1 MKADEQTFRNYL
13 SESDENRRKVYND
26 LVARGMKADENQ
38 FFEYIGYPMQQP
50 AQRVDVSDV
59 EAAQQPQAPAMES
72 QTPPPSAPPQEGEE
86 AIPTVTEA
94 QVAEMDGQQ
103 HYQPRVGGEPM
114 KTPEELE
121 AEAKQAEPYREKPQ
135 PITPP
140 EIPVD
145 TEIKDDDIRKSRE
158 KLGLSNDWGAA
169 PFGRDKDGKPIQWN
183 PQGRPDIVTQ
193 HEDGTRE
200 YNFSPES
207 VSEMNNLGKYIAYQS
222 QELAPEI
229 AEMARM
235 KATDPNY
242 KVPAELKAKI
252 DEINQATK
260 FYDEYEKAYK
270 QSPFHEINEQ
280 IALKESDEKLAE
292 LKGRQIASWSG
303 AFAKTVGAGIALQAS
318 QDVAPSP
325 LDYVFGKKFH
335 NDMEKQS
342 EEMRRQGEEQL
353 GKASLLMM
361 TAQELEQAKN
371 TIRLSQRNQGGAGY
385 YPYQLWNGVIYSNL
399 TGLDQISS
407 MSGALGLAK
416 IAEKLDENGQ
426 PKEPLTEEEQMAYD
440 ALVFNSAVQQRFGGN
455 ITMLNRV
462 GQSIPENTAYVLD
475 FFIGSHMGAQAF
487 GKGAASM
494 TKKGI
499 NMAVKKQVKN
509 GALRFTLD
517 KALPT
522 LAEMGAQT
530 TYRTMLDMPFVYAD
544 ATRRSVGTMAVDPET
559 MQAYGFMGGKDDSAA
574 LSDAWWARFIDN
586 GSEAL
591 GDMVFEPGA
600 GMVWRGIKDTKGG
613 VKLQQARKWF
623 GDLGNG
629 RVDDALTTARRF
641 NEQHGTGVQ
650 FGWETAEEFAG
661 GTANALFVGDQ
672 ELKEVYSSENMMETA
687 LNCFIFGVAQAS
699 TITGMKRIFV
709 DLPNDAKIRGAKR
722 EAAAVINDMDGISVD
737 DIERHIDEDSSNGLA
752 DWLYGMNNEGDWNE
766 QQRKAV
772 MAYTQA
778 RIMEKAKHQMRQT
791 KMREDIEKS
800 DADVDASVN
809 NVSGNVIL
817 ASFELDGQKYQ
828 GTVIKGRVSTM
839 EEPMDDGNGNVSVS
853 YKYNPYLS
861 SATLGVRLKD
871 GTVKVVGSKAITS
884 IDAIEEPE
892 ALKEQ
897 RRNSIM
903 GEVEQEI
910 TKATTT
916 PSISQLM
923 GGFDFTQTGGTLS
936 MQGQAYRYDGRDD
949 NGNYTFT
956 PLDEKGMADE
966 NRKTTISEKSMRTMA
981 LLERLNAA
989 LATNASE
996 EEIDDI
1002 MDELATEQELDNIE
1016 KSKDEAN
1023 IWADVAQFLGGHV
1036 TLNDEGDFDPEKS
1049 DVAGAAGYLV
1059 SLKQGDINAAVAIVD
1074 ERINELTT
1082 RLMEKPEG
1090 VQNNGEGVV
1099 GMAVNDNASEGMA
1112 KQAAQAV
1119 AFLQAVRNAIG
1130 EMQKEKAEQN
1140 AAMPV
1145 SQMDVGTEFPV
1156 MYDGQQAVAAVVG
1169 KDADGRN
1176 VVTIRDQEGNDLES
1190 GIDDWTDEQWE
1201 ALRVQSVNETYG
1213 TDGTDSQEPPMES
1226 AGEGTGQTPPGPL
1239 SEGELGPTDEAVAVS
1254 PAQQTFDDVVRK
1266 YGDKAGHKIDV
1277 TAEDKSKTLD
1287 KAKKALEKAQTDYDD
1302 APIGKEEK
1310 AEAAL
1315 QKAQEE
1321 YNTALAEKQEW
1332 DEVKSVKDRFV
1343 AEQIAAKQAAEEERH
1358 AQAVAEE
1365 EARRAE
1371 EERKA
1376 REREATG
1383 VNNVAPNIRKKWEGA
1398 PRVEGNADEITLA
1411 NGERI
1416 AGHYVLV
1423 ESGAAS
1429 ASHDALNGFAK
1440 TEGFPLDENEQSV
1453 NDRDYE
1459 RDKNAQQITRQIANE
1474 YDSRALQ
1481 DPVVVSQDGVVLSGN
1496 GRTMAGEIAAAQDTD
1511 GAYIDYLKKYA
1522 PKYGFTPEQVEGMAH
1537 PRVVFVPDA
1546 SMPYTA
1552 ETFAKFNQQ
1561 EMKGQSKT
1569 EQAVK
1574 LGKLVDDATFGRII
1588 RSINRFDTL
1597 GDFYAD
1603 TNATADAIG
1612 ELLKAGAINQMQH
1625 TEMFDGDAI
1634 SAQGREILENML
1646 IGKAFESN
1654 PDAVRQLAA
1663 YKSLRQSVI
1672 TALAEISNNIAL
1684 GDYSLESELSD
1695 AIALAYNA
1703 RKNGYK
1709 AGDAV
1714 SEFARQGKLFETEE
1728 DATAAD
1734 YTNATVLMLAD
1745 VMNDNRVTRLKK
1757 VLSIYNQQAEQSAA
1771 GQTDLFAEGVKT
1783 KQEILDEVLVL
1794 LQHGT
1799 ESEQQ
1804 QALDEAREQRKAA
1817 AEQGTGVQE
1826 NGDTG
1831 EGDTGNGGINT
1842 APNALKTNEEQKISI
1857 EDAKKVWENLCN
1869 PKEITNF
1876 ADDDAKKAEWTD
1888 AHFEEIVEAYIAANG
1903 NKLDPD
1909 ELRKAFTAIGYDGSN
1924 VPDYKEQEKRLRD
1937 EIFDRLIKRAV
1948 DSGNPTITILTGVGG
1963 AGKSTATEQLDL
1975 SQRGVVFDSA
1985 LNDYNSLEKWI
1996 IKAKKAGVAD
2006 KNIQVVAVHNDALTA
2021 FKNTLKRGVDKGRFL
2036 ALQYFDE
2043 AFRKNQGKIAEVR
2056 KNYPEV
2062 EIICYDNS
2070 GNLAKERKDNGKVS
2084 VDEAP
2089 NWNYTIDIKLLN
2101 QLLDVLENDINKGR
2115 FTANQAAALGRGLRS
2130 LEGRGTEDEWRGVEA
2145 RIERIEGLI
2154 RQLDATMVGQVPT
2167 QGDGRGDRRHNLH
2180 GLVVPAENG
2189 EVQGLSELGADRE
2202 GGEKELGESDV
2213 TRGYT
2218 VTPAQY
2224 TTKKGRVLD
2233 MQLVKFDKELTK
2245 EQQRAANALARD
2257 LKGWWS
2263 REDGGFMMR
2272 DEATAQQLI
2281 DAVLEESGE
2290 TLQEAAPLSLSEL
2303 RGETEQTKPTD
2314 EAVAAANEEVDTNP
2328 TEAQKEAGNYKKGH
2342 VTIDGFDISI
2352 ENPAGSTRSGTDAQ
2366 GNPWSVTMHNS
2377 YGYIRMTEGVDGD
2390 HIDIFLSEHIDD
2402 WNGTVYVVDQVNADG
2417 SFDEH
2422 KVMYGFNSA
2431 EEAREAY
2438 LSNYSEGWQG
2448 LGTITGVSREEFKKW
2463 VDSSH
2468 RKTKAFA
2475 DYKSVQTTERQSEQG
2490 EAQRADELFDSVS
2503 VGDVFVNDNGLSCT
2517 IDKKVDGKTSS
2528 TRAIRIQWEQQVQ
2541 DGQNGRGTEILNTL
2555 KFLKYVEDNGLRKES
2570 AAMESRTEGTEQ
2582 QPTTSTYGASN
2593 KIVSQSRYEEL
2604 KRRMQEKLG
2613 GQMNMGID
2621 PEILAIG
2628 TEMAVYHIEAGAR
2641 KFADFCKNMVADLG
2655 DAIRPYLKSFYNAV
2669 RDLPEV
2675 EEAGYLDE
2683 LTPYEEV
2690 KSFDVN
2696 GFDKGGSTFVE
2707 TAQEAVK
2714 ENEVAQQAEE
2724 ATEKLKQQRKERKQT
2739 QQKKKVVSSQPS
2751 LFGEETEIETKPQD
2765 DGLQRND
2772 VVRPEGLP
2780 ADRTDSGQRS
2790 VRTNGKTAGQE
2801 SGGLDGGGNQG
2812 GMGAL
2817 RQRVPDGLRPS
2828 NQLANPKNTRNN
2840 HAERG
2845 TDYAPKGVDA
2855 RIEANI
2861 KAIELMQQLIES
2873 GEQAT
2878 PEQMAV
2884 LRQFSGWGGLG
2895 KAFQETGIGYGYDP
2909 AATSKRLRALLGD
2922 EAYEQANMSRNSA
2935 YYTPAEVIDT
2945 LWDIARAMGF
2955 KGGNV
2960 LEGSAGIGNIIGLMP
2975 TDMSQQSSIHAVE
2988 IDQTTG
2994 NILSLLY
3001 PDAKVEVQGFEATQ
3015 VENGS
3020 VDLAITN
3027 VPFVTGL
3034 RVNDTTGDKDL
3045 SRRFHDIH
3053 DFCIA
3058 KNIRKLR
3065 EGGIGIFITS
3075 SGTLDNSAKLREW
3088 IVNEGGADVV
3098 GAFRMNNATFGGT
3111 GVTSDIIVV
3120 RKRVNGKKSQH
3131 AIDVAAISGERV
3143 AEYDTG
3149 ETKKVKGQEV
3159 RVVKQLSMDYNKY
3172 FIEHPEMMAGEMQFG
3187 FERGETFRPT
3197 SKALYPTKDKDQ
3209 SQMLADFVRSF
3220 EGKEWEAALATQ
3232 QTEQANVY
3240 EELGADVKEGSM
3252 LVNKDGVLCV
3262 AQRGKAV
3269 PLEVNANK
3277 VKGHTKV
3284 ECFNAYQA
3292 IKQTLADVLS
3302 YQTEN
3307 ESDDGLQPLLDKLNK
3322 AFDSFVKT
3330 YGNLHKNT
3338 AITFLKSDVD
3348 WPNILALEKYSE
3360 SNNAKGERVQSF
3372 GKTDIFSKRVVE
3384 KEKEPEPK
3392 NVKDGIIASIYMFGR
3407 VDVPYISEH
3416 LGMSEEDVREEI
3428 VKEGLGFENPATR
3441 QMEVIYEYLS
3451 GNVREKL
3458 QQAKDNNTDG
3468 RYDANI
3474 KALERVI
3481 PMNIPAHLIDFTIGS
3496 SWVDPKLYE
3505 EYVKERTDIDVRF
3518 TAAGGT
3524 WFMKAPNWV
3533 NAEKNRAMGVVS
3545 EMLHKTIM
3553 GTQLIEAA
3561 MQNKTITVS
3570 ETRKKYDGTTET
3582 TIDREATQ
3590 ACAAKIDEIRQ
3601 DFKDWARAKM
3611 QSDPEMSERM
3621 GQVYNEL
3628 FNNYVP
3634 KEIPEEFAPLRFSGM
3649 ASVVKG
3655 KPFSMNPHQAKAA
3668 IRATTQP
3675 LLLAHEVGSGKTIT
3689 LIATAMEMRRLGT
3702 AKKPMIVVQNSTV
3715 GQFVESAKQLY
3726 PNAKVLTIEEADRTV
3741 EGRKNFYAKIK
3752 YNDWDMIVVPQ
3763 SVFERIPDSEERQMA
3778 YVQDKIEEKLM
3789 VLEQMRDADDS
3800 GNNMIVRQAEREIS
3814 QLEDQLAGLSEAIAE
3829 KRKTRDA
3836 KKEAVT
3842 RQNAEVK
3849 ALEMLDRQTD
3859 DVENFDDM
3867 GIDAILVDE
3876 AHEYKH
3882 LGFATAMQRGVK
3894 GVDPSYSKKAQGVFL
3909 KAQAVM
3915 EKNNGRNVVFA
3926 TGTPISNTAAEIW
3939 TFMRYLMP
3947 ADTMK
3952 QYGIYYFDDF
3962 VRNFGN
3968 LQQMLEFTTSG
3979 KFKENNRFAGYVNL
3993 PELVR
3998 IWSGVSD
4005 TVLNKDIEEER
4016 KRRGGESKIPEMEG
4030 GKAQDIYLPQTKALR
4045 AIMKYVKG
4053 ELERFEKMSGKD
4065 KKANSHIPLVMY
4077 GIAKAAAV
4085 DARLVDET
4093 AEDDPNSKTNEAV
4106 RQTLRSLEETKD
4118 YRGTVALFAD
4128 NYQNKVSGFNIYEDI
4143 RKKLIEAGV
4152 PESEVVVMKSGMS
4165 DKKKLEIYDKVKKG
4179 EIRVI
4184 LGSTFTLG
4192 TGVNIQDR
4200 LHTLI
4205 HLDAPN
4211 RPMDYTQRNGR
4222 ILRQGNMHKVWGI
4235 PVRVLRFGVEDS
4247 LDVTAYQRLKTK
4259 GAIADS
4265 IMHGKDLML
4274 NSMENRVMEEEE
4286 DVFGDT
4292 VAQLS
4297 GSEYAM
4303 LKNQAE
4309 KELRKLQAKKKQWE
4323 ADQTY
4328 VHNRIPRLQG
4338 SIRAAQRRLEE
4349 EKGNLEKLSSMP
4361 EHPTITIGKHTF
4373 KSLEDMADFIKEY
4386 NAELRQDEA
4395 YIRGN
4400 MSTGQKK
4407 ERTMTVNVG
4416 GIDFKIH
4423 LVMSLESVR
4432 KGTTLSSVVKR
4443 EMTYEC
4449 PALGME
4455 NVPVHQM
4462 LFRNALEDI
4471 LTQVV
4476 TGVESRDNIESAQRV
4491 IERDSHELEQL
4502 KARDGKPFE
4511 FEAELKQA
4519 SERLEEYT
4527 AAMKKEMEEKEAKYA
4542 DMDSEVEAATGLTEA
4557 EEAEEEE
4564 TPDMSIREEEPP
4576 VRTGIGYKVFV
4587 LKDGKLYPPMVAN
4600 PNGEATPV
4608 GVWLDADAAPI
4619 AGESKTGR
4627 PQVKAGGKGTQGGS
4641 GQLAYRPGWH
4651 LGTIPYAIQF
4661 NRKDEN
4667 GEKTLFPKDFVW
4679 AEVEYADDVDYQ
4691 QEAESYGVTE
4701 NGKYRHSYAGLPR
4714 VPKDGSY
4721 TYRTNPNPETDPW
4734 IITGAMKVKRILTPS
4749 EVDEMVR
4756 EAGRE
4761 PQRRE
4766 AGAVTDE
4773 EVNHLNDNADNA
4785 QQLAFDAVMDALGNA
4800 GIEVVMATQ
4809 EDVEKLKASIR
4820 SIQDSKGTVRG
4831 WVGNDGKIYLTSEG
4845 MNAET
4850 PIHEYTHLWAEALQ
4864 MENPELW
4871 EQIKGLLKDTPEW
4884 KRIASS
4890 KGYKHIRR
4898 NEDRLAGEV
4907 LAHISGKKNAERME
4921 AEAKRM
4927 IDEAP
4932 TLDEAAKAANL
4943 LGRMR
4948 DALKKFWTWVGKT
4961 LLGKKGNI
4969 NIDQVSNM
4977 VLADLT
4983 NGVDPFNPNRGKRR
4997 SRKSTDV
5004 DLSIAGPDNAI
5015 AGEYNRT
5022 TGYNSEDVSG
5032 YVRVREELLRSF
5044 FDGLRPL
5051 EQMQQLVEKALGR
5064 KLRDSENAY
5073 GLATLLPSLNK
5084 AMMDKAET
5092 EFMLPV
5098 LRKSAHLIKSLMN
5111 VDWSRKEAQERL
5123 NNYLLA
5129 KHGLERNEWFHQQAL
5144 ANDPNA
5150 EEEDKAGLRGLAES
5164 LGRNPDDYKAVAEDI
5179 VSLFESYFDATE
5191 IDDYWATMKALT
5203 DRMLEVSYE
5212 SGMIGKDAFES
5223 LKARH
5228 KYYVPLRGFADGT
5241 SGDLFDY
5248 VSRHPHFQ
5256 SVFKKMKGRKSK
5268 ADDPLANLYNMLQSA
5283 IVIGNNNKVMQNIY
5297 NMAVNAKSDLLRVN
5311 RSWYVHNDATDEWEE
5326 RFPDIPED
5334 ATADEIDAIM
5344 KQFDADMQALK
5355 QQGKAK
5361 QLLNKMELQKK
5372 VLPYQ
5377 AKEHEMTAYV
5387 NGRKVVMH
5395 VAGNPLVAQAFNK
5408 ANTQQLGAFAET
5420 VQGLTRF
5427 ASMINTSLSPAFMFT
5442 NAARDIGFS
5451 LYSATVT
5458 GGLKKNLQMVGNLF
5472 RAGWVLPRLILT
5484 GKMGG
5489 GITKMFS
5496 PTEAA
5501 KIEQWWNEFLDNG
5514 GETGF
5519 TNTLSAE
5526 KAKGQVDDMLRRM
5539 VNYRS
5544 KDGQSRLK
5552 KATLGVIETMGRYS
5566 EDISRFAAYCLK
5578 RAEGE
5583 TVKASVNEAKNVTV
5597 NFNVKGG
5604 GNSLVA
5610 RFVAGCRSC
5619 YSFFNAA
5626 LQGINR
5632 MARLAKE
5639 NPGRF
5644 ITCLLACVVQGA
5656 MLPWLN
5662 MALFA
5667 MLGGDDDDWEK
5678 YEMLSEYTAN
5688 HNLIIFVGNHKFLKI
5703 PYSQELAP
5711 FAAMGNIWFR
5721 QQMGWNHGRS
5731 IASQIGNMFLDLAPV
5746 NIGESKTTMGKLAKT
5761 ATPTILMPVTE
5772 WLLNENFTAAPIEK
5786 RYEWNKFDSGWEKAY
5801 ESRTSKW
5808 LIDATRYLDEKTN
5821 GTIDINPSFV
5831 EHIATGMLGGIGRS
5845 GDNLMKYFSE
5855 GFQTQNA
5862 PYLRTIMFDSKQQ
5875 GYIGAVSREYG
5886 RLAYEVLPEVKHD
5899 VDRADMLEFA
5909 RLANTQDY
5917 QIANVVSIYKTG
5929 KDLLGNKTSFQGI
5942 DKLEKAFKKAQKES
5956 DGSESANEYLQAMR
5970 DQINEMK
5977 MEMLDA
5983 VNQVIYEHSGEGRKG
5998 RIDRVR
6004 EIREESKAKAEKE

>member
-1 MKADEQTFRNYL
+1 M
-13 SESDENRRKVYND
+13 
-26 LVARGMKADENQ
+26 
-38 FFEYIGYPMQQP
+38 
-50 AQRVDVSDV
+50 
-59 EAAQQPQAPAMES
+59 
-72 QTPPPSAPPQEGEE
+72 
-86 AIPTVTEA
+86 
-94 QVAEMDGQQ
+94 
-103 HYQPRVGGEPM
+103 
-114 KTPEELE
+114 
-121 AEAKQAEPYREKPQ
+121 
-135 PITPP
+135 
-140 EIPVD
+140 
-145 TEIKDDDIRKSRE
+145 
-158 KLGLSNDWGAA
+158 
-169 PFGRDKDGKPIQWN
+169 
-183 PQGRPDIVTQ
+183 
-193 HEDGTRE
+193 
-200 YNFSPES
+200 
-207 VSEMNNLGKYIAYQS
+207 
-222 QELAPEI
+222 
-229 AEMARM
+229 
-235 KATDPNY
+235 
-242 KVPAELKAKI
+242 
-252 DEINQATK
+252 
-260 FYDEYEKAYK
+260 
-270 QSPFHEINEQ
+270 
-280 IALKESDEKLAE
+280 
-292 LKGRQIASWSG
+292 
-303 AFAKTVGAGIALQAS
+303 
-318 QDVAPSP
+318 
-325 LDYVFGKKFH
+325 
-335 NDMEKQS
+335 
-342 EEMRRQGEEQL
+342 
-353 GKASLLMM
+353 
-361 TAQELEQAKN
+361 
-371 TIRLSQRNQGGAGY
+371 
-385 YPYQLWNGVIYSNL
+385 
-399 TGLDQISS
+399 
-407 MSGALGLAK
+407 
-416 IAEKLDENGQ
+416 
-426 PKEPLTEEEQMAYD
+426 
-440 ALVFNSAVQQRFGGN
+440 
-455 ITMLNRV
+455 
-462 GQSIPENTAYVLD
+462 
-475 FFIGSHMGAQAF
+475 
-487 GKGAASM
+487 
-494 TKKGI
+494 
-499 NMAVKKQVKN
+499 
-509 GALRFTLD
+509 
-517 KALPT
+517 
-522 LAEMGAQT
+522 
-530 TYRTMLDMPFVYAD
+530 
-544 ATRRSVGTMAVDPET
+544 
-559 MQAYGFMGGKDDSAA
+559 
-574 LSDAWWARFIDN
+574 
-586 GSEAL
+586 
-591 GDMVFEPGA
+591 
-600 GMVWRGIKDTKGG
+600 
-613 VKLQQARKWF
+613 
-623 GDLGNG
+623 
-629 RVDDALTTARRF
+629 
-641 NEQHGTGVQ
+641 
-650 FGWETAEEFAG
+650 
-661 GTANALFVGDQ
+661 
-672 ELKEVYSSENMMETA
+672 
-687 LNCFIFGVAQAS
+687 
-699 TITGMKRIFV
+699 
-709 DLPNDAKIRGAKR
+709 
-722 EAAAVINDMDGISVD
+722 
-737 DIERHIDEDSSNGLA
+737 
-752 DWLYGMNNEGDWNE
+752 
-766 QQRKAV
+766 
-772 MAYTQA
+772 
-778 RIMEKAKHQMRQT
+778 
-791 KMREDIEKS
+791 
-800 DADVDASVN
+800 
-809 NVSGNVIL
+809 
-817 ASFELDGQKYQ
+817 
-828 GTVIKGRVSTM
+828 
-839 EEPMDDGNGNVSVS
+839 
-853 YKYNPYLS
+853 
-861 SATLGVRLKD
+861 
-871 GTVKVVGSKAITS
+871 
-884 IDAIEEPE
+884 
-892 ALKEQ
+892 
-897 RRNSIM
+897 
-903 GEVEQEI
+903 
-910 TKATTT
+910 
-916 PSISQLM
+916 
-923 GGFDFTQTGGTLS
+923 
-936 MQGQAYRYDGRDD
+936 
-949 NGNYTFT
+949 
-956 PLDEKGMADE
+956 
-966 NRKTTISEKSMRTMA
+966 
-981 LLERLNAA
+981 
-989 LATNASE
+989 
-996 EEIDDI
+996 
-1002 MDELATEQELDNIE
+1002 
-1016 KSKDEAN
+1016 
-1023 IWADVAQFLGGHV
+1023 
-1036 TLNDEGDFDPEKS
+1036 
-1049 DVAGAAGYLV
+1049 
-1059 SLKQGDINAAVAIVD
+1059 
-1074 ERINELTT
+1074 
-1082 RLMEKPEG
+1082 
-1090 VQNNGEGVV
+1090 
-1099 GMAVNDNASEGMA
+1099 
-1112 KQAAQAV
+1112 
-1119 AFLQAVRNAIG
+1119 
-1130 EMQKEKAEQN
+1130 
-1140 AAMPV
+1140 
-1145 SQMDVGTEFPV
+1145 
-1156 MYDGQQAVAAVVG
+1156 
-1169 KDADGRN
+1169 
-1176 VVTIRDQEGNDLES
+1176 
-1190 GIDDWTDEQWE
+1190 
-1201 ALRVQSVNETYG
+1201 
-1213 TDGTDSQEPPMES
+1213 
-1226 AGEGTGQTPPGPL
+1226 
-1239 SEGELGPTDEAVAVS
+1239 
-1254 PAQQTFDDVVRK
+1254 
-1266 YGDKAGHKIDV
+1266 
-1277 TAEDKSKTLD
+1277 
-1287 KAKKALEKAQTDYDD
+1287 
-1302 APIGKEEK
+1302 
-1310 AEAAL
+1310 
-1315 QKAQEE
+1315 
-1321 YNTALAEKQEW
+1321 
-1332 DEVKSVKDRFV
+1332 
-1343 AEQIAAKQAAEEERH
+1343 
-1358 AQAVAEE
+1358 
-1365 EARRAE
+1365 
-1371 EERKA
+1371 
-1376 REREATG
+1376 
-1383 VNNVAPNIRKKWEGA
+1383 
-1398 PRVEGNADEITLA
+1398 
-1411 NGERI
+1411 
-1416 AGHYVLV
+1416 
-1423 ESGAAS
+1423 
-1429 ASHDALNGFAK
+1429 
-1440 TEGFPLDENEQSV
+1440 
-1453 NDRDYE
+1453 
-1459 RDKNAQQITRQIANE
+1459 
-1474 YDSRALQ
+1474 
-1481 DPVVVSQDGVVLSGN
+1481 
-1496 GRTMAGEIAAAQDTD
+1496 
-1511 GAYIDYLKKYA
+1511 
-1522 PKYGFTPEQVEGMAH
+1522 
-1537 PRVVFVPDA
+1537 
-1546 SMPYTA
+1546 
-1552 ETFAKFNQQ
+1552 
-1561 EMKGQSKT
+1561 
-1569 EQAVK
+1569 
-1574 LGKLVDDATFGRII
+1574 
-1588 RSINRFDTL
+1588 
-1597 GDFYAD
+1597 
-1603 TNATADAIG
+1603 
-1612 ELLKAGAINQMQH
+1612 
-1625 TEMFDGDAI
+1625 
-1634 SAQGREILENML
+1634 
-1646 IGKAFESN
+1646 
-1654 PDAVRQLAA
+1654 
-1663 YKSLRQSVI
+1663 
-1672 TALAEISNNIAL
+1672 
-1684 GDYSLESELSD
+1684 
-1695 AIALAYNA
+1695 
-1703 RKNGYK
+1703 
-1709 AGDAV
+1709 
-1714 SEFARQGKLFETEE
+1714 
-1728 DATAAD
+1728 
-1734 YTNATVLMLAD
+1734 
-1745 VMNDNRVTRLKK
+1745 
-1757 VLSIYNQQAEQSAA
+1757 LSIYNQQAEQSAA
-1771 GQTDLFAEGVKT
+1771 GQTDLFADGVKT
-1783 KQEILDEVLVL
+1783 QQDILNEVLLL

-1804 QALDEAREQRKAA
+1804 QALDAAVEQRKAA

-1826 NGDTG
+1826 DGDTVESSEADRG
-1831 EGDTGNGGINT
+1831 AEETDRGTVEEVHVPQVQEAVEEIDDEGVFPKPDVELERIRSLRQALADGYANHDKEAIQKAVDDLKQYVSEGLDTDGYYSEEIDDYEGDDPMML
-1842 APNALKTNEEQKISI
+1842 AERY
-1857 EDAKKVWENLCN
+1857 
-1869 PKEITNF
+1869 ITHLYQDRYL
-1876 ADDDAKKAEWTD
+1876 DDDED
-1888 AHFEEIVEAYIAANG
+1888 QEYI
-1903 NKLDPD
+1903 
-1909 ELRKAFTAIGYDGSN
+1909 RT
-1924 VPDYKEQEKRLRD
+1924 
-1937 EIFDRLIKRAV
+1937 
-1948 DSGNPTITILTGVGG
+1948 
-1963 AGKSTATEQLDL
+1963 
-1975 SQRGVVFDSA
+1975 
-1985 LNDYNSLEKWI
+1985 
-1996 IKAKKAGVAD
+1996 
-2006 KNIQVVAVHNDALTA
+2006 
-2021 FKNTLKRGVDKGRFL
+2021 
-2036 ALQYFDE
+2036 
-2043 AFRKNQGKIAEVR
+2043 
-2056 KNYPEV
+2056 
-2062 EIICYDNS
+2062 
-2070 GNLAKERKDNGKVS
+2070 
-2084 VDEAP
+2084 
-2089 NWNYTIDIKLLN
+2089 
-2101 QLLDVLENDINKGR
+2101 
-2115 FTANQAAALGRGLRS
+2115 GLRS
-2130 LEGRGTEDEWRGVEA
+2130 DMQAES
-2145 RIERIEGLI
+2145 
-2154 RQLDATMVGQVPT
+2154 
-2167 QGDGRGDRRHNLH
+2167 
-2180 GLVVPAENG
+2180 PAE
-2189 EVQGLSELGADRE
+2189 ETEQTA
-2202 GGEKELGESDV
+2202 
-2213 TRGYT
+2213 GYT
-2218 VTPAQY
+2218 ISPAQY
-2224 TTKKGRVLD
+2224 TTKRGKVLD

-2303 RGETEQTKPTD
+2303 RGEAEQTKPTD

-2390 HIDIFLSEHIDD
+2390 HIDIFLSDHIDD
-2402 WNGTVYVVDQVNADG
+2402 WNGTVYVVDQVNEDG

-2475 DYKSVQTTERQSEQG
+2475 EYKSVQTTEGQSEQS

-2503 VGDVFVNDNGLSCT
+2503 VGDVFVNDKGLSFT
-2517 IDKKVDGKTSS
+2517 IDRKVDGKTSD
-2528 TRAIRIQWEQQVQ
+2528 TRALRIQWEQQVQ
-2541 DGQNGRGTEILNTL
+2541 DGQNGRGVEIFNTL
-2555 KFLKYVEDNGLRKES
+2555 KFLKYVEDNGMRKAS
-2570 AAMESRTEGTEQ
+2570 AAMESQPERTEQ
-2582 QPTTSTYGASN
+2582 QPTASTYGASN
-2593 KIVSQSRYEEL
+2593 KLVSQSRYEEL

-2655 DAIRPYLKSFYNAV
+2655 DAIRPYLKSFYNGA

-2675 EEAGYLDE
+2675 DEAGYLDE

-2690 KSFDVN
+2690 KTFDVN
-2696 GFDKGGSTFVE
+2696 GFDKGGSSFIE

-2724 ATEKLKQQRKERKQT
+2724 AVEKIKEIARKGKKSAPS
-2739 QQKKKVVSSQPS
+2739 KKKVVSSQQS
-2751 LFGEETEIETKPQD
+2751 LFGEETEETKPNTQD
-2765 DGLQRND
+2765 NGLQTND
-2772 VVRPEGLP
+2772 EPSPERMP
-2780 ADRTDSGQRS
+2780 ADDVRHEQRS
-2790 VRTNGKTAGQE
+2790 QQEQSADGERAGQE
-2801 SGGLDGGGNQG
+2801 SRGTESVRRGDSTDSDRSVQPGLQ
-2812 GMGAL
+2812 
-2817 RQRVPDGLRPS
+2817 
-2828 NQLANPKNTRNN
+2828 QLTPKNTRNN

-2895 KAFQETGIGYGYDP
+2895 KAFQENGYGYGIDP
-2909 AATSKRLRALLGD
+2909 TATSRRLRELLGD

-3001 PDAKVEVQGFEATQ
+3001 PDARVEVQGFEATQ

-3088 IVNEGGADVV
+3088 IVSEGGADVV

-3111 GVTSDIIVV
+3111 GVTSDIIIV
-3120 RKRVNGKKSQH
+3120 RKRVNGKKSPH

-3197 SKALYPTKDKDQ
+3197 SKALYPTKGKDQ
-3209 SQMLADFVRSF
+3209 SQMLADFVKSF

-3240 EELGADVKEGSM
+3240 EELGADVKEGSL

-3284 ECFNAYQA
+3284 ECFKTYQA
-3292 IKQTLADVLS
+3292 IKQALADVLT

-3307 ESDDGLQPLLDKLNK
+3307 ETDEGLQPLLDKLNR
-3322 AFDSFVKT
+3322 AFDGFVKT
-3330 YGNLHKNT
+3330 YGHLHKNT

-3348 WPNILALEKYSE
+3348 WPSILALEKFAETGSV
-3360 SNNAKGERVQSF
+3360 KGDRVQSY

-3384 KEKEPEPK
+3384 KEKAPEPK

-3416 LGMSEEDVREEI
+3416 LGMSEEEVRKAI
-3428 VKEGLGFENPATR
+3428 VDEGLGFENPATR
-3441 QMEVIYEYLS
+3441 QMEVTYEYLS

-3458 QQAKDNNTDG
+3458 QQARDNNTDG

-3474 KALERVI
+3474 KALEKVI

-3496 SWVDPKLYE
+3496 SWIDPKLYE
-3505 EYVKERTDIDVRF
+3505 EFVKERTDIDVRF

-3533 NAEKNRAMGVVS
+3533 GAEKNRAMGVMS
-3545 EMLHKTIM
+3545 EMLGKRIL

-3570 ETRKKYDGTTET
+3570 DTRKHSDGTSET
-3582 TIDREATQ
+3582 IIDKEATQ
-3590 ACAAKIDEIRQ
+3590 ACASKIDEIRQ

-3621 GQVYNEL
+3621 ERVYNEM

-3634 KEIPEEFAPLRFSGM
+3634 RQIPDDFVPQYFGGATHSIQLRS
-3649 ASVVKG
+3649 
-3655 KPFSMNPHQAKAA
+3655 HQAKAV
-3668 IRATTQP
+3668 IRGTTQP
-3675 LLLAHEVGSGKTIT
+3675 LLLAHEVGTGKTFT
-3689 LIATAMEMRRLGT
+3689 LISIAMEMRRLGT
-3702 AKKPMIVVQNSTV
+3702 AKKPMIVVQNATV
-3715 GQFVESAKQLY
+3715 GQFVESAKLLY

-3778 YVQDKIEEKLM
+3778 FVQDKIEEKLL
-3789 VLEQMRDADDS
+3789 VLEQMREADDD

-3814 QLEDQLAGLSEAIAE
+3814 QLEDQLAGLSDAIAE

-3909 KAQAVM
+3909 KTQAVL

-3998 IWSGVSD
+3998 IWSGVAD
-4005 TVLNKDIEEER
+4005 TVLTREA
-4016 KRRGGESKIPEMEG
+4016 GGVNDKIPDMEG

-4045 AIMKYVKG
+4045 SIMKFVKG
-4053 ELERFEKMSGKD
+4053 ELERFEQMSGK
-4065 KKANSHIPLVMY
+4065 KKKENSHIPLVMY

-4118 YRGTVALFAD
+4118 YRGTVAIFAD

-4152 PESEVVVMKSGMS
+4152 PEEQIVVMKSGMS
-4165 DKKKLEIYDKVKKG
+4165 VKKKLEIFDKMNRG
-4179 EIRVI
+4179 EVRVM

-4192 TGVNIQDR
+4192 TGVNIQER

-4222 ILRQGNMHKVWGI
+4222 ILRQGNLHKQMGK

-4265 IMHGKDLML
+4265 IMNGKAMMA
-4274 NSMENRVMEEEE
+4274 NSMENRVLEEEE

-4309 KELRKLQAKKKQWE
+4309 KDVRKYQAKQKQWE

-4328 VHNRIPRLQG
+4328 VHNQIPRLQG

-4349 EKGNLEKLSSMP
+4349 EKGYLEKISAIP
-4361 EHPTITIGKHTF
+4361 EHPTITIGKYTF
-4373 KSLEDMADFIKEY
+4373 KSLEEMADFIKEY
-4386 NAELRQDEA
+4386 NAELKQDEA
-4395 YIRGN
+4395 YVRGN
-4400 MSTGQKK
+4400 MSNGEKK
-4407 ERTMTVNVG
+4407 ERTLTVNVG

-4423 LVMSLESVR
+4423 LVMSLETVR

-4449 PALGME
+4449 PALGLE

-4462 LFRNALEDI
+4462 LLRNALDDI
-4471 LTQVV
+4471 LTDVV
-4476 TGVESRDNIESAQRV
+4476 TGNDCRGNIESAERI

-4511 FEAELKQA
+4511 WEKELQQA
-4519 SERLEEYT
+4519 RERLEEYT

-4542 DMDSEVEAATGLTEA
+4542 EMDSEVEAATGLVEA

-4564 TPDMSIREEEPP
+4564 TPDLSITEDMILSLREEE
-4576 VRTGIGYKVFV
+4576 R
-4587 LKDGKLYPPMVAN
+4587 
-4600 PNGEATPV
+4600 
-4608 GVWLDADAAPI
+4608 I
-4619 AGESKTGR
+4619 A
-4627 PQVKAGGKGTQGGS
+4627 
-4641 GQLAYRPGWH
+4641 
-4651 LGTIPYAIQF
+4651 F
-4661 NRKDEN
+4661 N
-4667 GEKTLFPKDFVW
+4667 
-4679 AEVEYADDVDYQ
+4679 
-4691 QEAESYGVTE
+4691 
-4701 NGKYRHSYAGLPR
+4701 
-4714 VPKDGSY
+4714 
-4721 TYRTNPNPETDPW
+4721 
-4734 IITGAMKVKRILTPS
+4734 
-4749 EVDEMVR
+4749 
-4756 EAGRE
+4756 
-4761 PQRRE
+4761 
-4766 AGAVTDE
+4766 
-4773 EVNHLNDNADNA
+4773 
-4785 QQLAFDAVMDALGNA
+4785 AVMDALGNA

-4831 WVGNDGKIYLTSEG
+4831 WVGNDGRIYLTSEG

-4871 EQIKGLLKDTPEW
+4871 EQIKDLLKDTPEW
-4884 KRIASS
+4884 NRIASS
-4890 KGYKHIRR
+4890 VGYKHIRR

-4932 TLDEAAKAANL
+4932 TLEEAAKAANL

-4983 NGVDPFNPNRGKRR
+4983 NGVDPFHPRGGKRTNRTKRTDASIESEQNGLNDIERVNQKFNDELQQQIDGTLPKGHVYEMGMPSAYLR
-4997 SRKSTDV
+4997 STGIPNLPIRLQSSILNKKSDDPLHPYELEEVKDLVKLIQKPLAIFAYGDKTKSQNLMIGISQPTAEGKQFLVGLALNPDVNGKTLEINSVRNVFPKNYHDWIYWIIQGKMLRVDDRESIKAIIDALRINPVDYISDNDLDSAANIVENFENPQVEGENFSDV
-5004 DLSIAGPDNAI
+5004 DLSIVGPDNQI
-5015 AGEYNRT
+5015 AEEYNRM
-5022 TGYNSEDVSG
+5022 TGYNSDDVSG
-5032 YVRVREELLRSF
+5032 YVRGKEELLRSF

-5098 LRKSAHLIKSLMN
+5098 LRQSANMMRRLIGRRGHRKM
-5111 VDWSRKEAQERL
+5111 SREEAREML

-5129 KHGLERNEWFHQQAL
+5129 KHGLERNEWFYQQAL
-5144 ANDPNA
+5144 ANDPDA

-5164 LGRNPDDYKAVAEDI
+5164 LGENPDDYKAVAEQVVAD
-5179 VSLFESYFDATE
+5179 FEDEFDGSE
-5191 IDDYWATMKALT
+5191 IDAYWASMKALT

-5228 KYYVPLRGFADGT
+5228 QYYVPLRGFADGT

-5283 IVIGNNNKVMQNIY
+5283 IVIGNQNKVMQNIY
-5297 NMAVNAKSDLLRVN
+5297 NLAVNAKSDLLRVN
-5311 RSWYVHNDATDEWEE
+5311 RSWYVYNDATDEWEE
-5326 RFPDIPED
+5326 RFPDIPDD

-5344 KQFDADMQALK
+5344 KQFDADMQQLK
-5355 QQGKAK
+5355 QQGKAE
-5361 QLLNKMELQKK
+5361 QYLNKMNLGKR

-5377 AKEHEMTAYV
+5377 AKEHEMTAYI

-5395 VAGNPLVAQAFNK
+5395 VAGNPLVAQQLNK
-5408 ANTQQLGAFAET
+5408 SNTQQLGWFAET

-5427 ASMINTSLSPAFMFT
+5427 ASRINTSLSPTFMFT

-5526 KAKGQVDDMLRRM
+5526 KAKGQVDDMIRRM
-5539 VNYRS
+5539 INYRS
-5544 KDGQSRLK
+5544 KDGQLRLK

-5604 GNSLVA
+5604 GNSMVA

-5619 YSFFNAA
+5619 YSFFNAS

-5632 MARLAKE
+5632 MGRLAKE
-5639 NPGRF
+5639 NPKAF
-5644 ITCLLACVVQGA
+5644 AACLMACVVQGA

-5731 IASQIGNMFLDLAPV
+5731 IASQIGNMFLDLSPV
-5746 NIGESKTTMGKLAKT
+5746 NIGESKTTWGKLAKT
-5761 ATPTILMPVTE
+5761 ITPTIAMPLTE
-5772 WLLNENFTAAPIEK
+5772 WALNENFTASPIEK

-5845 GDNLMKYFSE
+5845 GDNLMRYFSD

-5983 VNQVIYEHSGEGRKG
+5983 IDEVIYNNSGAGRRS

-6004 EIREESKAKAEKE
+6004 EIERDSKEKYQREHSEE

>member
-1 MKADEQTFRNYL
+1 MEENQVYSDNIGKLYRDAVSRGMKADEQTFRNYL
-13 SESDENRRKVYND
+13 AESDENRRKVYND

-38 FFEYIGYPMQQP
+38 FFEYIGYPIQQP
-50 AQRVDVSDV
+50 APRVDVSDV

-72 QTPPPSAPPQEGEE
+72 PENGTEQAG
-86 AIPTVTEA
+86 IPTVTMDEADKVAQQPLYDIPTELTEENYLNVQQRAKDLKEKRRRIEA
-94 QVAEMDGQQ
+94 QLDADTEMEPLTVSQKQELERQLRGIDDEMKGLGGFIDEWSKTEGSKAYLEKQKQ
-103 HYQPRVGGEPM
+103 KVGGISKAVDDYANEIHSQRVNTQIEKEKGLGFWGRLGKSLSSAENPI
-114 KTPEELE
+114 TNEVVEAVTNPEENGLRAARNELRNAKKQLQREEMRQNGELKGLAFVRGLE
-121 AEAKQAEPYREKPQ
+121 TANYYELTPVIGLADAAAILDAKQALAEGRELTKAQQLLLDAMEARAGVDFAYEDNNTMWERLGKTAPEQLMFTLQFVIGAGLTGATKYGERVAAKQAEKYVARYADNLWKKVAEEGGIKAASRYAEKAGVGTFRNF
-135 PITPP
+135 I
-140 EIPVD
+140 
-145 TEIKDDDIRKSRE
+145 
-158 KLGLSNDWGAA
+158 
-169 PFGRDKDGKPIQWN
+169 
-183 PQGRPDIVTQ
+183 
-193 HEDGTRE
+193 GTRAVPILE
-200 YNFSPES
+200 GMATAATMQTFGNPLSIASMAEDFEKRYAGDIYYDKQG
-207 VSEMNNLGKYIAYQS
+207 NLHVFDNDRSAGQAAYQ
-222 QELAPEI
+222 AI
-229 AEMARM
+229 ASAWIENFTEYAGE
-235 KATDPNY
+235 N
-242 KVPAELKAKI
+242 I
-252 DEINQATK
+252 TK
-260 FYDEYEKAYK
+260 
-270 QSPFHEINEQ
+270 S
-280 IALKESDEKLAE
+280 LKLADSKMFD
-292 LKGRQIASWSG
+292 LAGKFDNVMKR
-303 AFAKTVGAGIALQAS
+303 VGAGKI
-318 QDVAPSP
+318 QDVFSIPKELGHLTQIHSAPEEFLEEELGSVMNA
-325 LDYVFGKKFH
+325 LFATDAQRGETYGDAFKRTVSQSFSGEQQLETLLSCTITSMLLGGGG
-335 NDMEKQS
+335 NAVNAVGNAAYRKQ
-342 EEMRRQGEEQL
+342 MNKDVEQSKALL
-353 GKASLLMM
+353 GKVRGIDIA
-361 TAQELEQAKN
+361 
-371 TIRLSQRNQGGAGY
+371 
-385 YPYQLWNGVIYSNL
+385 
-399 TGLDQISS
+399 GLDSQI
-407 MSGALGLAK
+407 
-416 IAEKLDENGQ
+416 ENGQ
-426 PKEPLTEEEQMAYD
+426 ISDIASYLKEQSDANGWSMDEQGAAVSYVMNKARQMGMRHNDETAIEQAQQEMRKQAEDMANRWD
-440 ALVFNSAVQQRFGGN
+440 GN
-455 ITMLNRV
+455 IYNATWKDNEGNEQPVTIVNGRV
-462 GQSIPENTAYVLD
+462 HYSTNEDGSIRFDPYMSSGM
-475 FFIGSHMGAQAF
+475 I
-487 GKGAASM
+487 
-494 TKKGI
+494 
-499 NMAVKKQVKN
+499 AVRLSDGTKKQVPS
-509 GALRFTLD
+509 R
-517 KALPT
+517 
-522 LAEMGAQT
+522 
-530 TYRTMLDMPFVYAD
+530 
-544 ATRRSVGTMAVDPET
+544 
-559 MQAYGFMGGKDDSAA
+559 
-574 LSDAWWARFIDN
+574 
-586 GSEAL
+586 
-591 GDMVFEPGA
+591 
-600 GMVWRGIKDTKGG
+600 
-613 VKLQQARKWF
+613 
-623 GDLGNG
+623 
-629 RVDDALTTARRF
+629 
-641 NEQHGTGVQ
+641 
-650 FGWETAEEFAG
+650 
-661 GTANALFVGDQ
+661 
-672 ELKEVYSSENMMETA
+672 
-687 LNCFIFGVAQAS
+687 
-699 TITGMKRIFV
+699 TITGIQSVMSV
-709 DLPNDAKIRGAKR
+709 DEQLEAQEQTIPQMMQAQFEQEGMLPTVESVWGGNLVSNETQLENGKYTYLGQDQNGLYAFANNDKKTQKDNPIVYMTERQLVEYGLSLNIQAANTTGDTETAQQAQDDLDFMQHLDELTAEATEKDQWDIVKSYAQQQVKLDQNGEIVPDASNAK
-722 EAAAVINDMDGISVD
+722 AAAAYL
-737 DIERHIDEDSSNGLA
+737 LA
-752 DWLYGMNNEGDWNE
+752 VSEG
-766 QQRKAV
+766 
-772 MAYTQA
+772 
-778 RIMEKAKHQMRQT
+778 
-791 KMREDIEKS
+791 
-800 DADVDASVN
+800 
-809 NVSGNVIL
+809 
-817 ASFELDGQKYQ
+817 SFE
-828 GTVIKGRVSTM
+828 
-839 EEPMDDGNGNVSVS
+839 N
-853 YKYNPYLS
+853 
-861 SATLGVRLKD
+861 
-871 GTVKVVGSKAITS
+871 AIGS
-884 IDAIEEPE
+884 IDQAVAAIGTPQQTE
-892 ALKEQ
+892 ATED
-897 RRNSIM
+897 
-903 GEVEQEI
+903 
-910 TKATTT
+910 A
-916 PSISQLM
+916 
-923 GGFDFTQTGGTLS
+923 
-936 MQGQAYRYDGRDD
+936 
-949 NGNYTFT
+949 
-956 PLDEKGMADE
+956 
-966 NRKTTISEKSMRTMA
+966 
-981 LLERLNAA
+981 
-989 LATNASE
+989 ATNAE
-996 EEIDDI
+996 
-1002 MDELATEQELDNIE
+1002 M
-1016 KSKDEAN
+1016 
-1023 IWADVAQFLGGHV
+1023 
-1036 TLNDEGDFDPEKS
+1036 
-1049 DVAGAAGYLV
+1049 
-1059 SLKQGDINAAVAIVD
+1059 NAAAATVDADKAI
-1074 ERINELTT
+1074 RIDFYGEVRRILT
-1082 RLMEKPEG
+1082 
-1090 VQNNGEGVV
+1090 
-1099 GMAVNDNASEGMA
+1099 
-1112 KQAAQAV
+1112 
-1119 AFLQAVRNAIG
+1119 
-1130 EMQKEKAEQN
+1130 EMQAGQMEAKVEDAQQAIEN
-1140 AAMPV
+1140 TPV
-1145 SQMDVGTEFPV
+1145 SQMEVGQEFPV
-1156 MYDGQQAVAAVVG
+1156 VYDGQQAVAVVVG

-1176 VVTIRDQEGNDLES
+1176 VLTIRDQEGNDLES

-1201 ALRVQSVNETYG
+1201 RFRVRPEEATA
-1213 TDGTDSQEPPMES
+1213 EPQQ
-1226 AGEGTGQTPPGPL
+1226 EGTEPEA
-1239 SEGELGPTDEAVAVS
+1239 EGIEQQPTETKQDVPENEQQEEVPVS
-1254 PAQQTFDDVVRK
+1254 PAQQTFDGLVQK

-1383 VNNVAPNIRKKWEGA
+1383 ANNVAQNIREKWEGA
-1398 PRVEGNADEITLA
+1398 SRVEGNADEITLA

-1459 RDKNAQQITRQIANE
+1459 RDQNAQQITRQIANE

-1496 GRTMAGEIAAAQDTD
+1496 GRTMAGEIASAQNTD

-1684 GDYSLESELSD
+1684 GEYSLESELSD

-1771 GQTDLFAEGVKT
+1771 GQTDLFAEGIKT
-1783 KQEILDEVLVL
+1783 QQDILNEVLLL

-1817 AEQGTGVQE
+1817 AEQGTGVEE

-1831 EGDTGNGGINT
+1831 ESDTAERGAEETNGGTVEEIHVPQVQEAVEEIDDDGVFQKPDVELERIRSLRQALADGYANHDKEAIQKAVDDLKQYVSEGLDT
-1842 APNALKTNEEQKISI
+1842 DGYYSEEIDDYDGDDPMMLAERYITHLYQDRYLDDDEDQEYIRTGLRSDVPTGLRSEENAETEENRI
-1857 EDAKKVWENLCN
+1857 ESAKKSWENLCN

-1876 ADDDAKKAEWTD
+1876 ANDSQKQAEWVD
-1888 AHFEEIVEAYIAANG
+1888 AHFDEIVEAYIAANG

-1909 ELRKAFTAIGYDGSN
+1909 ELRKAFTAIGYDGTN
-1924 VPDYKEQEKRLRD
+1924 VTEFKEQTKRLTAV
-1937 EIFDRLIKRAV
+1937 IFDRLVKTAIE
-1948 DSGNPTITILTGVGG
+1948 SGNPNVTILTGVGG
-1963 AGKSTATEQLDL
+1963 AGKSTATKQLDL

-1985 LNDYNSLEKWI
+1985 LNSFGSLEIWI
-1996 IKAKKAGVAD
+1996 KKSQEAGIAD
-2006 KNIQVVAVHNDALTA
+2006 KDIQVVAVHNDALTA
-2021 FKNTLKRGVDKGRFL
+2021 FNNTVDRGVRTGRFL
-2036 ALQYFDE
+2036 ALKYFADD
-2043 AFRKNQGKIAEVR
+2043 AFSENQGKIEALR
-2056 KNYPEV
+2056 DRYPNV

-2070 GNLAKERKDNGKVS
+2070 GNKSKKVD
-2084 VDEAP
+2084 VDEAVK
-2089 NWNYTIDIKLLN
+2089 WDYTIDIKLLN
-2101 QLLDVLENDINKGR
+2101 QLLDVLENGINEGR
-2115 FTANQAAALGRGLRS
+2115 FTANQAASIGRGLRS
-2130 LEGRGTEDEWRGVEA
+2130 LERRGTEDEWRGVEA

-2154 RQLDATMVGQVPT
+2154 RELNGEVLRPVLRPERRGVVGHSDSGQMVS
-2167 QGDGRGDRRHNLH
+2167 
-2180 GLVVPAENG
+2180 PADG
-2189 EVQGLSELGADRE
+2189 EVQGLSELQTDRDAE
-2202 GGEKELGESDV
+2202 EAGLDV
-2213 TRGYT
+2213 ARGYT
-2218 VTPAQY
+2218 ITPAQY
-2224 TTKKGRVLD
+2224 TTKTKGKVLD
-2233 MQLVKFDKELTK
+2233 MHLVKFDKELTK

-2272 DEATAQQLI
+2272 DEATAQQLV
-2281 DAVLEESGE
+2281 DAVLEESGD
-2290 TLQEAAPLSLSEL
+2290 TLEEAAPLSLADL
-2303 RGETEQTKPTD
+2303 RGETEQSKPTD

-2390 HIDIFLSEHIDD
+2390 HIDIFLSDHIDD
-2402 WNGTVYVVDQVNADG
+2402 WNGTVYVVDQVNEDG

-2475 DYKSVQTTERQSEQG
+2475 DYKSIQTTEGQNEGPKQVSVEGLIGDLYSKG
-2490 EAQRADELFDSVS
+2490 EAK
-2503 VGDVFVNDNGLSCT
+2503 LS
-2517 IDKKVDGKTSS
+2517 DHVVEEA
-2528 TRAIRIQWEQQVQ
+2528 AI
-2541 DGQNGRGTEILNTL
+2541 
-2555 KFLKYVEDNGLRKES
+2555 ES
-2570 AAMESRTEGTEQ
+2570 QPEGTEQ

-2714 ENEVAQQAEE
+2714 ENEVAQQAQE
-2724 ATEKLKQQRKERKQT
+2724 ATEKLKQQRKERKQP

-2751 LFGEETEIETKPQD
+2751 LFGEETETETKPQD
-2765 DGLQRND
+2765 NGLQRND
-2772 VVRPEGLP
+2772 VGSSEGLQANGNQSAINPEGLGETEREEGGR
-2780 ADRTDSGQRS
+2780 ADRGGQRDS
-2790 VRTNGKTAGQE
+2790 SPVTGRPAGRVQE
-2801 SGGLDGGGNQG
+2801 
-2812 GMGAL
+2812 L
-2817 RQRVPDGLRPS
+2817 R
-2828 NQLANPKNTRNN
+2828 NTHNN

-2895 KAFQETGIGYGYDP
+2895 KAFQENGYGYGSDP
-2909 AATSKRLRALLGD
+2909 TSTSKRLRELLGD

-3209 SQMLADFVRSF
+3209 NQMLADFVRSF

-3292 IKQTLADVLS
+3292 IKQALADVLS

-3338 AITFLKSDVD
+3338 SITFLKGDVD

-3416 LGMSEEDVREEI
+3416 IGMSEEEVREEI

-4093 AEDDPNSKTNEAV
+4093 AEDDSNSKTNEAV

-4118 YRGTVALFAD
+4118 YRGTVAIFAD

-4165 DKKKLEIYDKVKKG
+4165 DKKKLEIFDKVKKG

-4309 KELRKLQAKKKQWE
+4309 KELRKLQAKRKQWE

-4542 DMDSEVEAATGLTEA
+4542 DMDSEVEAATGLAEA

-4564 TPDMSIREEEPP
+4564 TPDLSIREEEPP

-4749 EVDEMVR
+4749 EVDAMVI

-4766 AGAVTDE
+4766 SGAVTDE
-4773 EVNHLNDNADNA
+4773 EVNYLNGKADDA
-4785 QQLAFDAVMDALGNA
+4785 QSVAYDAVREALANA
-4800 GIEVVMATQ
+4800 GIDVVMATT
-4809 EDVEKLKASIR
+4809 EDVEKLKASVR
-4820 SIQDSKGTVRG
+4820 SIEDSKGVVRG
-4831 WVGNDGKIYLTSEG
+4831 WVGNNGKIYLTKDG
-4845 MNAET
+4845 MTAET

-4871 EQIKGLLKDTPEW
+4871 EQIKDLLKDTPEW

-4890 KGYKHIRR
+4890 VGYKHIRR

-4932 TLDEAAKAANL
+4932 TLEEAAKAANL

-5203 DRMLEVSYE
+5203 DRMLEISYE
-5212 SGMIGKDAFES
+5212 SGMINKDTFES

-5297 NMAVNAKSDLLRVN
+5297 NLAVNAKSDLLRVN
-5311 RSWYVHNDATDEWEE
+5311 RSWYEQNANGDWEE
-5326 RFPDIPED
+5326 KFPDIPED

-5344 KQFDADMQALK
+5344 KQFDADMQQLK
-5355 QQGKAK
+5355 QQGKAA
-5361 QLLNKMELQKK
+5361 QYLNKMDLGKR
-5372 VLPYQ
+5372 VLSYQ
-5377 AKEHEMTAYV
+5377 AKEHEMTAYI

-5395 VAGNPLVAQAFNK
+5395 VAGNPLVAQQLNK
-5408 ANTQQLGAFAET
+5408 ANSQQLGWFAET

-5427 ASMINTSLSPAFMFT
+5427 ASRINTSLSPAFMFT
-5442 NAARDIGFS
+5442 NAARDIGFA

-5458 GGLKKNLQMVGNLF
+5458 GGLKKNMQMVGNLF

-5489 GITKMFS
+5489 VTKMFS
-5496 PTEAA
+5496 PTDAA
-5501 KIEQWWNEFLDNG
+5501 KIEQWWNEFVDNG

-5539 VNYRS
+5539 VNYNS

-5552 KATLGVIETMGRYS
+5552 KATFGVIETMGRYS

-5604 GNSLVA
+5604 GNSMVA

-5632 MARLAKE
+5632 MGRLAKE
-5639 NPGRF
+5639 NPKAF
-5644 ITCLLACVVQGA
+5644 AACLTACVVQGA

-5667 MLGGDDDDWEK
+5667 LLGGDDDDWEK
-5678 YEMLSEYTAN
+5678 YEMLTEYTAN

-5711 FAAMGNIWFR
+5711 FASMGNIWFR

-5772 WLLNENFTAAPIEK
+5772 WMLNENFTAAPIEK

-5821 GTIDINPSFV
+5821 GKIDINPSFV

-5845 GDNLMKYFSE
+5845 GDNLMKYFSD

-5875 GYIGAVSREYG
+5875 GYIGAMSREYG

-6004 EIREESKAKAEKE
+6004 EIEKESKEKYQE

>member
-1 MKADEQTFRNYL
+1 MEDNLRSIYDKLVSSGSTGTYDEFVSFFNENDQNKKSVYDKLLTLGSKGTY
-13 SESDENRRKVYND
+13 DEFLTY
-26 LVARGMKADENQ
+26 AGA
-38 FFEYIGYPMQQP
+38 GQQP
-50 AQRVDVSDV
+50 ASERVDVSDV
-59 EAAQQPQAPAMES
+59 QQAEQGNTTVAEATEIPTVTMEQLEQQPTGAPAPGSDGHFLGNITVGADGKPKSMEDNPLRNPDNQPVEERTIPEIEVQRQKVDEVSQALSEATRQRNEQRAQQQREREEEIGFWGRLAKGLQAAENPITPEVVEVITNPTDNDLRAAQNEVRSAKKQLQLEEMRQNGEMKGLAFIRGIETANYYDLIPVLGTADAMSILSLSQALKEGKELTESQQLLLQAMEARAGVDFNYKDNNTIWERVGQS
-72 QTPPPSAPPQEGEE
+72 TPEQLMFTLQFVIGGGLTGATEAGERIAAKEAQKAAIRYAKKGVNSGARRFIGGTVLPKLEGMAVSSTIQTFANPLSLASMAEDFERRYAGDVYYDNDGNLHVFDNDRSAGQAAYQAVASAWIENFTEYSGQNITKSIKLADGKMFDLAGKFDNVMKNVGGGRIKDVFTVPQKLSHLTQIGSAPEEFLEEELGSVMNALFATDAQRGESYGDAFKRTVSQSFSGEQQLETLLSVTITSTLLGGGGNAVNAVGNAGYRREANREVERSKALLGKVHGIDIAELDNQIENGQISDIASYLKAQSDANGWSQDEQGAAVNYVLNRARQIGMKHHDDIAIEEAQQEMRQQAEDMANRWDGNIYNATWKDNEGNEQPVTIINGRIHYNTRENGTIHFDPYTSSGMIAIRLSDGTKKQVPSRTITGIQSVMSVDEQLEAQGNTIPQMMQAQFEQEGM
-86 AIPTVTEA
+86 AIPTVESVWGGNLVANETQFENGKYTFLGQDQNGLYAFANNDKRTQKDNPIIYMTERQLVEYGLSLNIQAANATGDAETAQQAQDDLDFMHHLDELTAEATEKDQWDVVKAYASRGFTYEENGMVSVDTDPRIYAAYLLACAEGSFENAMAGIDESVAALVGQQSQQEQAADISTEA
-94 QVAEMDGQQ
+94 GFNAENMANAEQQDGTAAKAIDFYNSVYSVLFNMQAGQQ
-103 HYQPRVGGEPM
+103 DAVE
-114 KTPEELE
+114 
-121 AEAKQAEPYREKPQ
+121 
-135 PITPP
+135 
-140 EIPVD
+140 
-145 TEIKDDDIRKSRE
+145 
-158 KLGLSNDWGAA
+158 
-169 PFGRDKDGKPIQWN
+169 
-183 PQGRPDIVTQ
+183 
-193 HEDGTRE
+193 
-200 YNFSPES
+200 ES
-207 VSEMNNLGKYIAYQS
+207 V
-222 QELAPEI
+222 
-229 AEMARM
+229 
-235 KATDPNY
+235 
-242 KVPAELKAKI
+242 
-252 DEINQATK
+252 
-260 FYDEYEKAYK
+260 
-270 QSPFHEINEQ
+270 NE
-280 IALKESDEKLAE
+280 
-292 LKGRQIASWSG
+292 
-303 AFAKTVGAGIALQAS
+303 
-318 QDVAPSP
+318 
-325 LDYVFGKKFH
+325 
-335 NDMEKQS
+335 
-342 EEMRRQGEEQL
+342 
-353 GKASLLMM
+353 
-361 TAQELEQAKN
+361 
-371 TIRLSQRNQGGAGY
+371 
-385 YPYQLWNGVIYSNL
+385 
-399 TGLDQISS
+399 
-407 MSGALGLAK
+407 
-416 IAEKLDENGQ
+416 
-426 PKEPLTEEEQMAYD
+426 
-440 ALVFNSAVQQRFGGN
+440 
-455 ITMLNRV
+455 
-462 GQSIPENTAYVLD
+462 
-475 FFIGSHMGAQAF
+475 
-487 GKGAASM
+487 
-494 TKKGI
+494 
-499 NMAVKKQVKN
+499 
-509 GALRFTLD
+509 
-517 KALPT
+517 
-522 LAEMGAQT
+522 
-530 TYRTMLDMPFVYAD
+530 
-544 ATRRSVGTMAVDPET
+544 
-559 MQAYGFMGGKDDSAA
+559 
-574 LSDAWWARFIDN
+574 
-586 GSEAL
+586 
-591 GDMVFEPGA
+591 
-600 GMVWRGIKDTKGG
+600 
-613 VKLQQARKWF
+613 
-623 GDLGNG
+623 
-629 RVDDALTTARRF
+629 
-641 NEQHGTGVQ
+641 
-650 FGWETAEEFAG
+650 
-661 GTANALFVGDQ
+661 
-672 ELKEVYSSENMMETA
+672 
-687 LNCFIFGVAQAS
+687 
-699 TITGMKRIFV
+699 
-709 DLPNDAKIRGAKR
+709 
-722 EAAAVINDMDGISVD
+722 
-737 DIERHIDEDSSNGLA
+737 
-752 DWLYGMNNEGDWNE
+752 
-766 QQRKAV
+766 
-772 MAYTQA
+772 
-778 RIMEKAKHQMRQT
+778 
-791 KMREDIEKS
+791 
-800 DADVDASVN
+800 
-809 NVSGNVIL
+809 
-817 ASFELDGQKYQ
+817 
-828 GTVIKGRVSTM
+828 
-839 EEPMDDGNGNVSVS
+839 
-853 YKYNPYLS
+853 
-861 SATLGVRLKD
+861 
-871 GTVKVVGSKAITS
+871 
-884 IDAIEEPE
+884 
-892 ALKEQ
+892 
-897 RRNSIM
+897 
-903 GEVEQEI
+903 
-910 TKATTT
+910 
-916 PSISQLM
+916 
-923 GGFDFTQTGGTLS
+923 
-936 MQGQAYRYDGRDD
+936 
-949 NGNYTFT
+949 
-956 PLDEKGMADE
+956 
-966 NRKTTISEKSMRTMA
+966 
-981 LLERLNAA
+981 
-989 LATNASE
+989 
-996 EEIDDI
+996 
-1002 MDELATEQELDNIE
+1002 
-1016 KSKDEAN
+1016 
-1023 IWADVAQFLGGHV
+1023 
-1036 TLNDEGDFDPEKS
+1036 
-1049 DVAGAAGYLV
+1049 
-1059 SLKQGDINAAVAIVD
+1059 
-1074 ERINELTT
+1074 
-1082 RLMEKPEG
+1082 
-1090 VQNNGEGVV
+1090 
-1099 GMAVNDNASEGMA
+1099 
-1112 KQAAQAV
+1112 
-1119 AFLQAVRNAIG
+1119 
-1130 EMQKEKAEQN
+1130 
-1140 AAMPV
+1140 MPV
-1145 SQMDVGTEFPV
+1145 SQMEVGQEFPV

-1176 VVTIRDQEGNDLES
+1176 VLTIRDQEGNDLES

-1201 ALRVQSVNETYG
+1201 RFRVRPEEATA
-1213 TDGTDSQEPPMES
+1213 EPQQ
-1226 AGEGTGQTPPGPL
+1226 EGTEPEA
-1239 SEGELGPTDEAVAVS
+1239 EGIEQQPTETEQDVPENEQQEEVPVS
-1254 PAQQTFDDVVRK
+1254 PAQQTFDGLVQK

-1376 REREATG
+1376 SEREATG
-1383 VNNVAPNIRKKWEGA
+1383 ANNVAPNIREKWEGA

-1552 ETFAKFNQQ
+1552 ETFAKFNHQ

-1684 GDYSLESELSD
+1684 GEYSLESELSD

-1745 VMNDNRVTRLKK
+1745 LLNDNRVTRLKK
-1757 VLSIYNQQAEQSAA
+1757 AMAVYNKEAQQAAGGQSAMA
-1771 GQTDLFAEGVKT
+1771 FDEEGNLVQGGVKT
-1783 KQEILDEVLVL
+1783 KQEILNEVLLL

-1804 QALDEAREQRKAA
+1804 QALDAAVEQRKAA

-1888 AHFEEIVEAYIAANG
+1888 AHFEEIVEAYIAAYG

-1909 ELRKAFTAIGYDGSN
+1909 ELRNAFTAIGYDGSN

-1948 DSGNPTITILTGVGG
+1948 DSGNPTITIQTGVGG

-2062 EIICYDNS
+2062 ENICYDNS

-2084 VDEAP
+2084 VDEAL

-2115 FTANQAAALGRGLRS
+2115 FTANQAAAIGRGLRS

-2233 MQLVKFDKELTK
+2233 MHLVKFDKELTK
-2245 EQQRAANALARD
+2245 KQQRAANALARD

-2272 DEATAQQLI
+2272 DEATAQQLV

-2290 TLQEAAPLSLSEL
+2290 TLEEAAPLSLADL
-2303 RGETEQTKPTD
+2303 RGETEQSKPTD

-2390 HIDIFLSEHIDD
+2390 HIDIFLSDHIDD
-2402 WNGTVYVVDQVNADG
+2402 WNGTVYVVDQVKEDG

-2475 DYKSVQTTERQSEQG
+2475 DYKSVQTTEGQNEGPKQVSVEGLIGDLYSKG
-2490 EAQRADELFDSVS
+2490 EAK
-2503 VGDVFVNDNGLSCT
+2503 LS
-2517 IDKKVDGKTSS
+2517 DHVVEEA
-2528 TRAIRIQWEQQVQ
+2528 AI
-2541 DGQNGRGTEILNTL
+2541 
-2555 KFLKYVEDNGLRKES
+2555 ES
-2570 AAMESRTEGTEQ
+2570 QPEGTEQ

-2714 ENEVAQQAEE
+2714 ENEVAQQAQE
-2724 ATEKLKQQRKERKQT
+2724 ATEKLKQQRKERKQP

-2772 VVRPEGLP
+2772 VGSSEGLP
-2780 ADRTDSGQRS
+2780 AHSNQSAINPEGLGETEREEGGRADRGGQRDS
-2790 VRTNGKTAGQE
+2790 SPVTGRPAGRVQE
-2801 SGGLDGGGNQG
+2801 
-2812 GMGAL
+2812 L
-2817 RQRVPDGLRPS
+2817 R
-2828 NQLANPKNTRNN
+2828 NTHNN

-2895 KAFQETGIGYGYDP
+2895 KAFQENGYGYGIDP
-2909 AATSKRLRALLGD
+2909 TSTSKRLRELLGD

-3120 RKRVNGKKSQH
+3120 RKRVNGKKSPH

-3232 QTEQANVY
+3232 QTEQVNVY

-3292 IKQTLADVLS
+3292 IKQALADVLS

-3338 AITFLKSDVD
+3338 SITFLKGDVD

-3416 LGMSEEDVREEI
+3416 LGMSEEEVREEI

-3505 EYVKERTDIDVRF
+3505 EYVKERTDIDVKF

-3524 WFMKAPNWV
+3524 WFMKAPSWV

-3649 ASVVKG
+3649 AIVVKG

-3926 TGTPISNTAAEIW
+3926 TGTPISNTASEIW

-4016 KRRGGESKIPEMEG
+4016 KRRGGESKIPELEG

-4165 DKKKLEIYDKVKKG
+4165 DKKKLEIFDKVKKG

-4309 KELRKLQAKKKQWE
+4309 KELRKLQAKRKQWE

-4809 EDVEKLKASIR
+4809 EDVEKLKASNR

-4831 WVGNDGKIYLTSEG
+4831 WVGNDGRIYLTSEG

-4871 EQIKGLLKDTPEW
+4871 EQIKDLLKDTPEW

-4890 KGYKHIRR
+4890 VGYKHIRR

-4932 TLDEAAKAANL
+4932 TLEEAAKAANL

-4983 NGVDPFNPNRGKRR
+4983 NGIDPFNPNRGKRR

-5032 YVRVREELLRSF
+5032 YVKVKEELLRSF

-5098 LRKSAHLIKSLMN
+5098 LRQSANMMRRLIGRRGHRKM
-5111 VDWSRKEAQERL
+5111 SREEAHKML

-5129 KHGLERNEWFHQQAL
+5129 KHGLERNEWFYQQTL
-5144 ANDPNA
+5144 ANDPDA

-5164 LGRNPDDYKAVAEDI
+5164 LGENPDEYKSVAEKLVKD
-5179 VSLFESYFDATE
+5179 FEDEFDGSE
-5191 IDDYWATMKALT
+5191 IDAYWASMKALT
-5203 DRMLEVSYE
+5203 DRMLEISYE
-5212 SGMIGKDAFES
+5212 SGMINKDTFES
-5223 LKARH
+5223 LQSRH
-5228 KYYVPLRGFADGT
+5228 QYYVPLRGFADGT

-5344 KQFDADMQALK
+5344 QQFDADMQQLK
-5355 QQGKAK
+5355 QQGKAA
-5361 QLLNKMELQKK
+5361 QYINKMDLGKR
-5372 VLPYQ
+5372 VLSYQ
-5377 AKEHEMTAYV
+5377 AKEHEMTAYI

-5395 VAGNPLVAQAFNK
+5395 VAGNPLVAQQLNK
-5408 ANTQQLGAFAET
+5408 ANSQQLGWFAET

-5427 ASMINTSLSPAFMFT
+5427 ASRINTSLSPAFMFT

-5489 GITKMFS
+5489 GVTKMFS
-5496 PTEAA
+5496 PTDAA
-5501 KIEQWWNEFLDNG
+5501 KIEQWWNEFVDNG

-5539 VNYRS
+5539 VNYHS

-5552 KATLGVIETMGRYS
+5552 KATFGVIETMGRYS

-5604 GNSLVA
+5604 GNSMVA

-5632 MARLAKE
+5632 MGRLAKE
-5639 NPGRF
+5639 NPKAF
-5644 ITCLLACVVQGA
+5644 AACLTACVVQGA

-5667 MLGGDDDDWEK
+5667 LLGGDDDDWEK
-5678 YEMLSEYTAN
+5678 YEMLTEYTAN

-5711 FAAMGNIWFR
+5711 FASMGNIWFR

-5731 IASQIGNMFLDLAPV
+5731 IASQIGNMFLDLSPV
-5746 NIGESKTTMGKLAKT
+5746 NIGESKTTWGKLAKT
-5761 ATPTILMPVTE
+5761 ITPTIAMPLTE
-5772 WLLNENFTAAPIEK
+5772 WALNENFTASPIEK
-5786 RYEWNKFDSGWEKAY
+5786 RYDWNKFDSGWEKAY
-5801 ESRTSKW
+5801 ENRTSKW

-5821 GTIDINPSFV
+5821 GSIDINPSFV

-5845 GDNLMKYFSE
+5845 GNNLMKYFSE
-5855 GFQTQNA
+5855 GFQMQNA

-5899 VDRADMLEFA
+5899 VDRANMVEFA

-5983 VNQVIYEHSGEGRKG
+5983 IDEVIYNNSGEGRRG

-6004 EIREESKAKAEKE
+6004 EIERDSKEKYQMNHGEEE

>member
-13 SESDENRRKVYND
+13 AESDENRRKVYND

-38 FFEYIGYPMQQP
+38 FFEYIGYPIQQP
-50 AQRVDVSDV
+50 EAAPRVDVSDV
-59 EAAQQPQAPAMES
+59 QQAEQGNTTVAEATE
-72 QTPPPSAPPQEGEE
+72 
-86 AIPTVTEA
+86 IPTVTMEQLDQQPTGTPA
-94 QVAEMDGQQ
+94 PGSDGHFLGNITVGADGQPKPMEDNPLRNPDN
-103 HYQPRVGGEPM
+103 QPAEER
-114 KTPEELE
+114 TIPEIEVQRQKVDEVSQALSDVTRQRNE
-121 AEAKQAEPYREKPQ
+121 QRAQQQREREEEMGFWGRLAKGLQSAEN
-135 PITPP
+135 PITTEVVEVITNPTDNDLRAAQN
-140 EIPVD
+140 EVRNAKKQLQLEEMRQNGEMKGLAFIRGLETANYYDLIPV
-145 TEIKDDDIRKSRE
+145 
-158 KLGLSNDWGAA
+158 LGTADAMSILS
-169 PFGRDKDGKPIQWN
+169 
-183 PQGRPDIVTQ
+183 
-193 HEDGTRE
+193 
-200 YNFSPES
+200 
-207 VSEMNNLGKYIAYQS
+207 LS
-222 QELAPEI
+222 Q
-229 AEMARM
+229 
-235 KATDPNY
+235 
-242 KVPAELKAKI
+242 
-252 DEINQATK
+252 
-260 FYDEYEKAYK
+260 
-270 QSPFHEINEQ
+270 
-280 IALKESDEKLAE
+280 ALKEGKE
-292 LKGRQIASWSG
+292 LTESQQLL
-303 AFAKTVGAGIALQAS
+303 LQA
-318 QDVAPSP
+318 
-325 LDYVFGKKFH
+325 
-335 NDMEKQS
+335 MEARAGVDFNYKDN
-342 EEMRRQGEEQL
+342 
-353 GKASLLMM
+353 
-361 TAQELEQAKN
+361 N
-371 TIRLSQRNQGGAGY
+371 TI
-385 YPYQLWNGVIYSNL
+385 W
-399 TGLDQISS
+399 
-407 MSGALGLAK
+407 
-416 IAEKLDENGQ
+416 E
-426 PKEPLTEEEQMAYD
+426 
-440 ALVFNSAVQQRFGGN
+440 
-455 ITMLNRV
+455 RV
-462 GQSIPENTAYVLD
+462 GQSTPEQLMFTLQFVVGAGLTGATEAGERIAAKEAQKAAIRYAKKGVNSGARRFIGGTVIPKLEGMAVSSTIQTFANPLSIASMAEDFERRYAGDIYYDKDGNLHVFDNDRSAGQAAYQAIASAWIENFTEYSGQNITKGIKLADGKMFDLAGKFDNVMKNVGGGRIKDVFTVPQKLSHLTQIGSAPEEFLEEELGSVMNALFATDAQRGESYGDAFKRTISQSFSGEQQLETLLSVTITSTLLGGGGNAVNAVGNAGYRREVNREVERSKALLGKVHGIDIAELDNQIENGQISDIASYLKEQSDANGWSQDEQGAAVSYVLNRARQ
-475 FFIGSHMGAQAF
+475 IGIKHNDDIAIEEAQQEMRQQAEDMANRWD
-487 GKGAASM
+487 GNIYNATWKDNEGNEQPV
-494 TKKGI
+494 TII
-499 NMAVKKQVKN
+499 NGRIHYNTRENGTIHFDPYTSSGMIAIRLSDGTKKQVPS
-509 GALRFTLD
+509 R
-517 KALPT
+517 
-522 LAEMGAQT
+522 
-530 TYRTMLDMPFVYAD
+530 
-544 ATRRSVGTMAVDPET
+544 
-559 MQAYGFMGGKDDSAA
+559 
-574 LSDAWWARFIDN
+574 
-586 GSEAL
+586 
-591 GDMVFEPGA
+591 
-600 GMVWRGIKDTKGG
+600 
-613 VKLQQARKWF
+613 
-623 GDLGNG
+623 
-629 RVDDALTTARRF
+629 
-641 NEQHGTGVQ
+641 
-650 FGWETAEEFAG
+650 
-661 GTANALFVGDQ
+661 
-672 ELKEVYSSENMMETA
+672 
-687 LNCFIFGVAQAS
+687 
-699 TITGMKRIFV
+699 TITGIQSVM
-709 DLPNDAKIRGAKR
+709 
-722 EAAAVINDMDGISVD
+722 SVD
-737 DIERHIDEDSSNGLA
+737 EQLEAQGNTIPQMMQAQFEQEGMAMPTVESVWGGNLVANETQFENGKYTFLGQDQNGLYAFANNDKKTQKDNPIVYMTERQLVEYGLSLNIQAANTTGDAETAQQAQDDLDFMHHLDELTAEATEKDQWDVVKAYASRGFIYEENGMVSVDTNPRVYAAYLLACAEGSFENAMAGIDESVAALVGQQGQQEQAADISTEAGFNAENLA
-752 DWLYGMNNEGDWNE
+752 NT
-766 QQRKAV
+766 QQ
-772 MAYTQA
+772 Q
-778 RIMEKAKHQMRQT
+778 
-791 KMREDIEKS
+791 
-800 DADVDASVN
+800 
-809 NVSGNVIL
+809 
-817 ASFELDGQKYQ
+817 
-828 GTVIKGRVSTM
+828 
-839 EEPMDDGNGNVSVS
+839 
-853 YKYNPYLS
+853 
-861 SATLGVRLKD
+861 D
-871 GTVKVVGSKAITS
+871 GTTAKAIDFYNS
-884 IDAIEEPE
+884 VYSVLFNMQAGQQEAIEE
-892 ALKEQ
+892 
-897 RRNSIM
+897 S
-903 GEVEQEI
+903 
-910 TKATTT
+910 
-916 PSISQLM
+916 
-923 GGFDFTQTGGTLS
+923 
-936 MQGQAYRYDGRDD
+936 
-949 NGNYTFT
+949 
-956 PLDEKGMADE
+956 
-966 NRKTTISEKSMRTMA
+966 
-981 LLERLNAA
+981 
-989 LATNASE
+989 
-996 EEIDDI
+996 
-1002 MDELATEQELDNIE
+1002 
-1016 KSKDEAN
+1016 AN
-1023 IWADVAQFLGGHV
+1023 
-1036 TLNDEGDFDPEKS
+1036 E
-1049 DVAGAAGYLV
+1049 
-1059 SLKQGDINAAVAIVD
+1059 
-1074 ERINELTT
+1074 
-1082 RLMEKPEG
+1082 
-1090 VQNNGEGVV
+1090 
-1099 GMAVNDNASEGMA
+1099 
-1112 KQAAQAV
+1112 
-1119 AFLQAVRNAIG
+1119 
-1130 EMQKEKAEQN
+1130 
-1140 AAMPV
+1140 MPV
-1145 SQMDVGTEFPV
+1145 SQMEAGQEFPV
-1156 MYDGQQAVAAVVG
+1156 VWNGQPAMATVME
-1169 KDADGRN
+1169 KDADGRS
-1176 VVTIRDQEGNDLES
+1176 VVTVRDQEGNDVES

-1201 ALRVQSVNETYG
+1201 AVRQKPQTEQPETTGLQGLEGYSESDVEGLVRQHIKSALEGADADIDIVGIKVIGSRANGNANEGSDLDVLVEYKGDATEDGLFNLLNDDENRLYIEGIPVDINPITEGKSG
-1213 TDGTDSQEPPMES
+1213 TIEQFMARNAGYQKTIEPKS
-1226 AGEGTGQTPPGPL
+1226 
-1239 SEGELGPTDEAVAVS
+1239 DENEPKSDKIEPKEEVSLS
-1254 PAQQTFDDVVRK
+1254 PAQQTFDGLVQK

-1343 AEQIAAKQAAEEERH
+1343 AEQIAAKQAAEDERH

-1376 REREATG
+1376 HEREATG
-1383 VNNVAPNIRKKWEGA
+1383 ANNVAQNIREKWEGA

-1684 GDYSLESELSD
+1684 GEYSLESELSD

-1757 VLSIYNQQAEQSAA
+1757 VLSVYNGKTTASAGGQS
-1771 GQTDLFAEGVKT
+1771 GMTFDEDGNLVGYGVQT
-1783 KQEILDEVLVL
+1783 KQEILNEVLLL

-1804 QALDEAREQRKAA
+1804 QALDAAREQRKAA

-1826 NGDTG
+1826 NGDTVESSEADRG
-1831 EGDTGNGGINT
+1831 AEETDRGTVEEVHVPQVQEAVEEIDDEGVFPKPDVELERIRSLRQALADGYANHDKEAIQKAVDDLKQYVSEGLDTDGYYSEEIDDYEGDDPMML
-1842 APNALKTNEEQKISI
+1842 AERY
-1857 EDAKKVWENLCN
+1857 
-1869 PKEITNF
+1869 ITHLYQDRYL
-1876 ADDDAKKAEWTD
+1876 DDDED
-1888 AHFEEIVEAYIAANG
+1888 QEYI
-1903 NKLDPD
+1903 
-1909 ELRKAFTAIGYDGSN
+1909 RT
-1924 VPDYKEQEKRLRD
+1924 
-1937 EIFDRLIKRAV
+1937 
-1948 DSGNPTITILTGVGG
+1948 
-1963 AGKSTATEQLDL
+1963 
-1975 SQRGVVFDSA
+1975 
-1985 LNDYNSLEKWI
+1985 
-1996 IKAKKAGVAD
+1996 
-2006 KNIQVVAVHNDALTA
+2006 
-2021 FKNTLKRGVDKGRFL
+2021 
-2036 ALQYFDE
+2036 
-2043 AFRKNQGKIAEVR
+2043 
-2056 KNYPEV
+2056 
-2062 EIICYDNS
+2062 
-2070 GNLAKERKDNGKVS
+2070 
-2084 VDEAP
+2084 
-2089 NWNYTIDIKLLN
+2089 
-2101 QLLDVLENDINKGR
+2101 
-2115 FTANQAAALGRGLRS
+2115 GLRS
-2130 LEGRGTEDEWRGVEA
+2130 DMQAES
-2145 RIERIEGLI
+2145 
-2154 RQLDATMVGQVPT
+2154 
-2167 QGDGRGDRRHNLH
+2167 
-2180 GLVVPAENG
+2180 PAE
-2189 EVQGLSELGADRE
+2189 ETEQTA
-2202 GGEKELGESDV
+2202 
-2213 TRGYT
+2213 GYT
-2218 VTPAQY
+2218 ISPAQY
-2224 TTKKGRVLD
+2224 TTKRGKVLD

-2281 DAVLEESGE
+2281 NAVLEESGE

-2303 RGETEQTKPTD
+2303 RGEAEQTKPTD

-2390 HIDIFLSEHIDD
+2390 HIDIFLSDHIDD
-2402 WNGTVYVVDQVNADG
+2402 WNGTVYVVDQVNEDG

-2463 VDSSH
+2463 VDSSR

-2475 DYKSVQTTERQSEQG
+2475 DYKSVQTTEGQSEQS

-2503 VGDVFVNDNGLSCT
+2503 VGDVFVNDKGLSFT
-2517 IDKKVDGKTSS
+2517 IDRKVDGKTSD
-2528 TRAIRIQWEQQVQ
+2528 TRALRIQWEQQVQ
-2541 DGQNGRGTEILNTL
+2541 DGQNGRGVEIFNTL
-2555 KFLKYVEDNGLRKES
+2555 KFLKYVEDNGMRKAS

-2582 QPTTSTYGASN
+2582 EAANTQPTEQPTTSTYGASN
-2593 KIVSQSRYEEL
+2593 KLVSQSRYEEL
-2604 KRRMQEKLG
+2604 KRKMQEKLG

-2655 DAIRPYLKSFYNAV
+2655 DAIRPYLKSFYNGA
-2669 RDLPEV
+2669 RDLPEM

-2690 KSFDVN
+2690 KTFDVN
-2696 GFDKGGSTFVE
+2696 GFDKGGSSFVE

-2714 ENEVAQQAEE
+2714 EAEVEQQAAE
-2724 ATEKLKQQRKERKQT
+2724 AETKLKQQRNDGRKLQDGELSLRPATEADFDSEHPIVYYQGKPYGIIAVMRSGEQVGATQFSKPHLDNVYLTNGESVTIDQLQVVDRDAEEKIKEIA
-2739 QQKKKVVSSQPS
+2739 QKGKKTTKKKEKVVSSQPS

-2765 DGLQRND
+2765 DGLHRND
-2772 VVRPEGLP
+2772 VGSSEGLP
-2780 ADRTDSGQRS
+2780 ANGTDSGERS
-2790 VRTNGKTAGQE
+2790 VRTDGKNAGQE
-2801 SGGLDGGGNQG
+2801 SGRPDGGGDSR

-2817 RQRVPDGLRPS
+2817 RQRVPDGLRS
-2828 NQLANPKNTRNN
+2828 SDQLAKPRNTHNN

-2895 KAFQETGIGYGYDP
+2895 KAFQENGYGYGSDP
-2909 AATSKRLRALLGD
+2909 TSTSKRLRALLGD

-3172 FIEHPEMMAGEMQFG
+3172 FIEHPEMMAGDMRFG
-3187 FERGETFRPT
+3187 FEEGETYRPK
-3197 SKALYPTKDKDQ
+3197 SKALYPSRGKDQ
-3209 SQMLADFVRSF
+3209 RQMLADFVKSF

-3252 LVNKDGVLCV
+3252 LVNEDGVLCV

-3292 IKQTLADVLS
+3292 IKQALADVLS

-3338 AITFLKSDVD
+3338 AISFLKNDID
-3348 WPNILALEKYSE
+3348 WPNILALEKFSE
-3360 SNNAKGERVQSF
+3360 KAGKNKGERERSF

-3384 KEKEPEPK
+3384 KEKAPEPK
-3392 NVKDGIIASIYMFGR
+3392 NVKDGIFASIYMFGR

-3416 LGMSEEDVREEI
+3416 LGMSEEEVREEI
-3428 VKEGLGFENPATR
+3428 IKEGLGFENPSTR

-3458 QQAKDNNTDG
+3458 QQAKDNNADG

-3474 KALERVI
+3474 KALEEKI
-3481 PMNIPAHLIDFTIGS
+3481 PLDIPAHLIEFSIGS
-3496 SWVDPKLYE
+3496 SWIDPKLYE
-3505 EYVKERTDIDVRF
+3505 EYVKERTDIDVKF

-3524 WFMKAPNWV
+3524 WFMKTPSWV
-3533 NAEKNRAMGVVS
+3533 GSEKNRSMGVRS
-3545 EMLHKTIM
+3545 ELLRKTVF
-3553 GTQLIEAA
+3553 GTELIEAA
-3561 MQNKTITVS
+3561 MTNKTITVM
-3570 ETRKKYDGTTET
+3570 ETHKKFDGTTEK
-3582 TIDREATQ
+3582 TIDKEATQ
-3590 ACAAKIDEIRQ
+3590 ACAAKVDEIRQ
-3601 DFKDWARAKM
+3601 DFKDWAKTKM
-3611 QSDPEMSERM
+3611 QSDTEMSERI
-3621 GQVYNEL
+3621 GHVYNEL

-3726 PNAKVLTIEEADRTV
+3726 PNAKILTIEDSDHNEK
-3741 EGRKNFYAKIK
+3741 GRKDFYAKIK

-3763 SVFERIPDSEERQMA
+3763 SVFNSIPDSEERQMA
-3778 YVQDKIEEKLM
+3778 YIQDKIEEKLM
-3789 VLEQMRDADDS
+3789 VLEQMRESD
-3800 GNNMIVRQAEREIS
+3800 NNGKSSIVRQAEKDIDKL
-3814 QLEDQLAGLSEAIAE
+3814 QDQLAGLSEAIAE

-3849 ALEMLDRQTD
+3849 ALEMLDRKTD

-3876 AHEYKH
+3876 AHEYKR
-3882 LGFATAMQRGVK
+3882 LGFETTMKRGVK
-3894 GVDPSYSKKAQGVFL
+3894 GIDPAYSKKSQGVFL

-3968 LQQMLEFTTSG
+3968 IQQMLEFSTSG
-3979 KFKENNRFAGYVNL
+3979 EFKENTRFAGYVNL

-3998 IWSGVSD
+3998 IWSGVAD
-4005 TVLNKDIEEER
+4005 TVLNDDIEEDR
-4016 KRRGGESKIPEMEG
+4016 KRRGIESKIPETEMG
-4030 GKAQDIYLPQTKALR
+4030 GKKAQDIYLPQTKALR
-4045 AIMKYVKG
+4045 SVMKYVKQTLK
-4053 ELERFEKMSGKD
+4053 EYEKMSGKD
-4065 KKANSHIPLVMY
+4065 KKANSHIPLVMF
-4077 GIAKAAAV
+4077 GIATAAAV
-4085 DARLVDET
+4085 DVRLVLSQEENTTSMNGHET
-4093 AEDDPNSKTNEAV
+4093 NDDNAVIGNSYLDDPNSKTNEAV
-4106 RQTLRSLEETKD
+4106 RQTLKALEDSKE
-4118 YRGTVALFAD
+4118 YRGTCVIFAD
-4128 NYQNKVSGFNIYEDI
+4128 HYKNKKSGFNLYEDI
-4143 RKKLIEAGV
+4143 RNKLIAAGV
-4152 PESEVVVMKSGMS
+4152 PEDEVVVMNPKWS
-4165 DKKKLEIYDKVKKG
+4165 DKKKLQLFEKMKMG
-4179 EIRVI
+4179 EIRVM

-4200 LHTLI
+4200 LFLEL
-4205 HLDAPN
+4205 HLDAPI
-4211 RPMDYTQRNGR
+4211 RPMDYTQRVGR
-4222 ILRQGNMHKVWGI
+4222 ILRQGNMHKQWGK
-4235 PVRVLRFGVEDS
+4235 PVRLIRLGVEDS
-4247 LDVTAYQRLKTK
+4247 LDVTAYQRLQTK

-4265 IMHGKDLML
+4265 IMHGKDLIK
-4274 NSMENRVMEEEE
+4274 NGMENRVMEESE
-4286 DVFGDT
+4286 DAFGDT

-4297 GSEYAM
+4297 GSQFAM
-4303 LKNQAE
+4303 RKNQAE
-4309 KELRKLQAKKKQWE
+4309 REVRKLQAKKKQWE

-4328 VHNRIPRLQG
+4328 VHNRIPKLEG
-4338 SIRAAQRRLEE
+4338 SIRASQRRLEE
-4349 EKGNLEKLSSMP
+4349 EKGNLEKLSSIP

-4386 NAELRQDEA
+4386 NAELKQDEA
-4395 YIRGN
+4395 YVRGN
-4400 MSTGQKK
+4400 MSSGQKK

-4416 GIDFKIH
+4416 GIDFKIR
-4423 LVMSLESVR
+4423 LVMSLTTEM
-4432 KGTTLSSVVKR
+4432 KAGTLTSVVKR
-4443 EMTYEC
+4443 DMTYSCEE
-4449 PALGME
+4449 LGME
-4455 NVPVHQM
+4455 NMPVHQM

-4471 LTQVV
+4471 LTDVV
-4476 TGVESRDNIESAQRV
+4476 TGVDSRDNIESAQRV
-4491 IERDSHELEQL
+4491 IDRDNRELEQL
-4502 KARDGKPFE
+4502 KARNGKPFE
-4511 FEAELKQA
+4511 NEKDLQEAQKL
-4519 SERLEEYT
+4519 LEEYT

-4557 EEAEEEE
+4557 EVAEEEDEEEE
-4564 TPDMSIREEEPP
+4564 TPDLSITEDMILSLREEE
-4576 VRTGIGYKVFV
+4576 R
-4587 LKDGKLYPPMVAN
+4587 
-4600 PNGEATPV
+4600 
-4608 GVWLDADAAPI
+4608 I
-4619 AGESKTGR
+4619 A
-4627 PQVKAGGKGTQGGS
+4627 
-4641 GQLAYRPGWH
+4641 
-4651 LGTIPYAIQF
+4651 F
-4661 NRKDEN
+4661 N
-4667 GEKTLFPKDFVW
+4667 
-4679 AEVEYADDVDYQ
+4679 
-4691 QEAESYGVTE
+4691 
-4701 NGKYRHSYAGLPR
+4701 
-4714 VPKDGSY
+4714 
-4721 TYRTNPNPETDPW
+4721 
-4734 IITGAMKVKRILTPS
+4734 
-4749 EVDEMVR
+4749 
-4756 EAGRE
+4756 
-4761 PQRRE
+4761 
-4766 AGAVTDE
+4766 
-4773 EVNHLNDNADNA
+4773 
-4785 QQLAFDAVMDALGNA
+4785 AVMDALGNA

-4809 EDVEKLKASIR
+4809 EDVEKLKASNR

-4831 WVGNDGKIYLTSEG
+4831 WVGNDGRIYLTSEG
-4845 MNAET
+4845 MSAET

-4871 EQIKGLLKDTPEW
+4871 EQIKDLLKDTPEW

-4890 KGYKHIRR
+4890 VGYKHIRR

-4932 TLDEAAKAANL
+4932 TLEEAAKAANL

-4983 NGVDPFNPNRGKRR
+4983 NGIDPFNPNRGKRR

-5015 AGEYNRT
+5015 AGEYNRM

-5032 YVRVREELLRSF
+5032 YVKVKEELLRSF

-5051 EQMQQLVEKALGR
+5051 EQMQQLVEKSLGR

-5084 AMMDKAET
+5084 AMMYKAET

-5098 LRKSAHLIKSLMN
+5098 LRQSAKLIKAAMKSQHKGRN
-5111 VDWSRKEAQERL
+5111 EAKEML

-5129 KHGLERNEWFHQQAL
+5129 KHGLERNEWFYQQAL
-5144 ANDPNA
+5144 ANDPDA

-5164 LGRNPDDYKAVAEDI
+5164 LGENPDEYKSVAEKLVKD
-5179 VSLFESYFDATE
+5179 FEDEFDGSE
-5191 IDDYWATMKALT
+5191 IDAYWASMKALT
-5203 DRMLEVSYE
+5203 DRMLEISYE

-5228 KYYVPLRGFADGT
+5228 QYYVPLRGFADGT

-5283 IVIGNNNKVMQNIY
+5283 IVIGNQNKVMQNIY
-5297 NMAVNAKSDLLRVN
+5297 NLAVNAKSDLLRVN
-5311 RSWYVHNDATDEWEE
+5311 RSWYVYNDATDEWEE

-5344 KQFDADMQALK
+5344 KQFDADMQQLK
-5355 QQGKAK
+5355 QQGKAE
-5361 QLLNKMELQKK
+5361 QYLNKMNLGKR

-5377 AKEHEMTAYV
+5377 AKEHEMTAYI
-5387 NGRKVVMH
+5387 NGRKVMMH
-5395 VAGNPLVAQAFNK
+5395 VAGNPLVAQQLNK
-5408 ANTQQLGAFAET
+5408 SNTQQLGWFAET
-5420 VQGLTRF
+5420 VQSLTRF
-5427 ASMINTSLSPAFMFT
+5427 ASRINTSLSPAFMFT

-5526 KAKGQVDDMLRRM
+5526 KAKGQVDDMIRRM
-5539 VNYRS
+5539 INYRS
-5544 KDGQSRLK
+5544 KDGQLRLK

-5604 GNSLVA
+5604 GNSMVA

-5619 YSFFNAA
+5619 YSFFNAS

-5632 MARLAKE
+5632 MGRLAKE
-5639 NPGRF
+5639 NPKAF
-5644 ITCLLACVVQGA
+5644 AACLMACVVQGA

-5731 IASQIGNMFLDLAPV
+5731 IASQIGNMFLDLSPV
-5746 NIGESKTTMGKLAKT
+5746 NIGESKTTWGKLAKT
-5761 ATPTILMPVTE
+5761 ITPTIAMPLTE
-5772 WLLNENFTAAPIEK
+5772 WALNENFTASPIEK

-5845 GDNLMKYFSE
+5845 GDNLMRYFSD

-5983 VNQVIYEHSGEGRKG
+5983 IDEVIYNNSGAGRRS

-6004 EIREESKAKAEKE
+6004 EIERDSKEKYQREHSEE